1 MYVCIGWLWAS
12 QNMIRDCV
20 HFVKL
25 QADRTLFTLHASPPL
40 TPHVQC
46 WRRRANFARMP
57 HVSQHWTWGWG
68 GGLACKG
75 KIARS
80 AWSLK
85 LHKVNTPIGLNPFRC
100 TRAKVSINLFLQP
113 TALAN
118 KYITWHVLL
127 QLCWCMFCSQAS
139 IARYRCLLIYSLNR
153 SLVECSMRLW
163 KGPPVGHKSRRAIYC
178 ESFFVSCIRKMRPL
192 AYSRLHCVRGAKLN
206 YRLGHSTF
214 ASNKKLAK
222 QCSHCDIWA
231 SGFGISLRSALA
243 QTPALTEPLT
253 VVFSAS
259 SDGWCKGCAPSSW
272 NRKGSL

>member
-1 MYVCIGWLWAS
+1 MGV
-12 QNMIRDCV
+12 R
-20 HFVKL
+20 
-25 QADRTLFTLHASPPL
+25 
-40 TPHVQC
+40 
-46 WRRRANFARMP
+46 
-57 HVSQHWTWGWG
+57 

-178 ESFFVSCIRKMRPL
+178 ESFFVSWITKMRSP
-192 AYSRLHCVRGAKLN
+192 ASRSPNITVRTLLRKIFVWGE
-206 YRLGHSTF
+206 
-214 ASNKKLAK
+214 
-222 QCSHCDIWA
+222 CSMVQ
-231 SGFGISLRSALA
+231 AL
-243 QTPALTEPLT
+243 
-253 VVFSAS
+253 V
-259 SDGWCKGCAPSSW
+259 
-272 NRKGSL
+272 